1 MDILLDAESLLQRWQ
16 QHPGERQELSALL
29 DELTTLGEGAHL
41 ADLLPVDV
49 LCEALLDLY
58 GAVEESSL
66 AVSERFFHEAQNA
79 HEALINMLDELAA
92 GQEVTPQPA
101 RIRALHEL
109 LDESLDP
116 SSMGLIRS
124 DGSRTLSIRELGS
137 ATAEL
142 QQTATALERDD
153 EIVEIFLEEAVDILD
168 SAGQALQRWLN
179 DPDNAAPLSSLQ
191 RDLHTLKGGARM
203 AEVEAIGDLAQELE
217 SLYEGLVDRRYS
229 HSDALGR
236 LLLKSH
242 DALGAAA

>member
-1 MDILLDAESLLQRWQ
+1 M
-16 QHPGERQELSALL
+16 
-29 DELTTLGEGAHL
+29 

-66 AVSERFFHEAQNA
+66 AVSERFFQEAQNA

-92 GQEVTPQPA
+92 GQEVTPQPQ
-101 RIRALHEL
+101 RIRALHDL

-116 SSMGLIRS
+116 TAMGLIRS
-124 DGSRTLSIRELGS
+124 DGSRTLSIHELGA

-142 QQTATALERDD
+142 AQTGSETEPDD

-168 SAGQALQRWLN
+168 SSGQALQRWLS
-179 DPDNAAPLSSLQ
+179 DPDNVAPLSSLQ

-217 SLYEGLVDRRYS
+217 SLYEG
-229 HSDALGR
+229 AG
-236 LLLKSH
+236 
-242 DALGAAA
+242 